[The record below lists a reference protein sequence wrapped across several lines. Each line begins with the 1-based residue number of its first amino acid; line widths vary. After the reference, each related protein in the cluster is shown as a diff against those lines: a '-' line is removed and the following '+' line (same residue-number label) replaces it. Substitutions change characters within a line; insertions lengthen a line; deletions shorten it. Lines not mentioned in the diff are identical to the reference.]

1 MHLKQI
7 GGLLRLAQVE
17 IRFTRPGNG
26 VLSATRGIFGLK
38 MLQTLE
44 TSGCSYVSD
53 IPGPWGSEGLRRL
66 QAENA
71 TIGLGQ

>member
-1 MHLKQI
+1 M
-7 GGLLRLAQVE
+7 AQVE
-17 IRFTRPGNG
+17 IRFARSGISGPQYN
-26 VLSATRGIFGLK
+26 RGIFGLK